1 MTTPSPSFA
10 STYPPE
16 IVEWVEALYSADPS
30 PAHRRA
36 LAILEDDEVM
46 RVVQRVLPSLL
57 ANTDQW
63 HDEDRLTRLDAFW
76 AFINEAAALPEQQ
89 IPGAHLRAPG
99 ELPIFSTPAQLR
111 KDITKAADEALT
123 LAERLTRI
131 ATTIQGEMPLN
142 AVRQAIESLDAV
154 YIACIN
160 TAHHHAPNKQT
171 RGVPDFPFPG
181 SKAGKS
187 AARNWLIHEVGK
199 LALYHLRDR
208 SISLVVEVVRVLMD
222 HAEPAEHSTAR
233 EFVPKTRLVSA
244 EGDLAID
251 EDWKAKLGL

>member
-1 MTTPSPSFA
+1 MTTQSLSFA

-16 IVEWVEALYSADPS
+16 IVEWVAALDSDDPS

-46 RVVQRVLPSLL
+46 RVAQRVIPDLL

-76 AFINEAAALPEQQ
+76 AFINEAATLPEQQ
-89 IPGAHLRAPG
+89 IPGAHLRATG

-111 KDITKAADEALT
+111 KDITRAADEALT

-142 AVRQAIESLDAV
+142 AVQQAIESLDAV

-160 TAHHHAPNKQT
+160 TAHRHAPDKQT
-171 RGVPDFPFPG
+171 RGVPDFPLPG
-181 SKAGKS
+181 STSGAGAWGDWLLS
-187 AARNWLIHEVGK
+187 RLDMLASLHLRGTFAGLIHAVQGAIIDDTTE
-199 LALYHLRDR
+199 R
-208 SISLVVEVVRVLMD
+208 
-222 HAEPAEHSTAR
+222 AEPARYEI
-233 EFVPKTRLVSA
+233 KGTRAFSIAL
-244 EGDLAID
+244 
-251 EDWKAKLGL
+251 